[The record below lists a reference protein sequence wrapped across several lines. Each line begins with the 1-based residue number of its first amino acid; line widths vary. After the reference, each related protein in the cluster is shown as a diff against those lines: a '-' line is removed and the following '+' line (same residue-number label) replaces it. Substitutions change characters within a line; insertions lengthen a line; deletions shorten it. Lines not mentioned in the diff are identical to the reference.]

1 MKQEAARLTRE
12 ELGIKGMHC
21 ASCALTIEKAL
32 KSLPGVT
39 NANVD
44 PVQGRALIEYEEG
57 RVTLGEI
64 VKAVRA
70 VGYDVALDEV
80 ILNVEGLR
88 SVDDERLVESVL
100 LSSRG
105 VAEAYASSI
114 DGRVVVR
121 YNPASV
127 SVEKLLEKLRS
138 AGYKA
143 TPQKGEAQSARGRDE
158 RQLLRQAVL
167 AIAASVSYFAFL
179 VLEKLGV
186 APWLGELLSWYGA
199 LVMAAVIAYS
209 GRDIYRAALRGFLN
223 LSPGMDSLV
232 ALGTGA
238 IYIYSLAVTLGLIPG
253 EVYYEGIGFI
263 IGFVLLG
270 RYLEARVKKGTA
282 SAVEKLAKLR
292 PQKARVLKG
301 RKEVEVDVSEI
312 KPGDV
317 VVVRQG
323 ERVPVDGRV
332 VAGRGF
338 VDESIFTGEPVP
350 VEKKPGDTV
359 LAGTLLISGWLHV
372 AATRVGQDTAIER
385 VARLVAMSQA
395 SKMEVQRLADRIAGV
410 FAWIVMG
417 VSAGSFT
424 IWLLLGAPLEKALIH
439 GASVLLV
446 ACPCALGL
454 ATPTATT
461 AGVGVAAKAGIL
473 VRNAASLEKLAKA
486 TEVAFDKTG
495 TLTMGRPRVYTVS
508 PASGLTVEAVIEY
521 AGSAEKWSEHPLAK
535 AIIEEH
541 IRLFGRGPRDP
552 EEAEYLPG
560 MGVYAVVSGKTV
572 LVGNEKLMKGF
583 EVDVSPLREAAY
595 ALASKGATVVYV
607 AIDGKPA
614 GVVAIRD
621 EPRPEA
627 RETVEWLKTLGLK
640 VVMLT
645 GDQERTARAIAA
657 ELGIEEVRA
666 GLSPEDK
673 AEVIREMQAKG
684 EKVVMVGDGVNDAPA
699 LSRAD
704 IGIAVA
710 SATEVSAEAGDI
722 LLVEGDLRRVPL
734 AVVIARRVYR
744 TIMGNLAWAFIYNVI
759 LIPVAAGALSW
770 AGVVLRP
777 ELAAAAM
784 ALSSVSVTL
793 WSYRLSRWKPTLPGD
808 TAEEAGET
816 GRPAEAAVAT
826 APP

>member
-1 MKQEAARLTRE
+1 MGQQAARLTRE

-32 KSLPGVT
+32 RSVPGIA
-39 NANVD
+39 NATVD

-57 RVTLGEI
+57 KVGLGDI

-70 VGYDVALDEV
+70 VGYDVALDEA
-80 ILNVEGLR
+80 ILSVDGLR
-88 SVDDERLVESVL
+88 SVDDERLVESTL
-100 LSSRG
+100 LSARG

-121 YNPASV
+121 YNPAST
-127 SVEKLLEKLRS
+127 SVERLIEELRK

-143 TPQKGEAQSARGRDE
+143 APLKGEAQSARRRDE
-158 RQLLRQAVL
+158 KQLLRQAAL
-167 AIAASVSYFAFL
+167 AIAASVSYFAL
-179 VLEKLGV
+179 WVLEKIGV
-186 APWLGELLSWYGA
+186 APGIKEVIAWYGA

-238 IYIYSLAVTLGLIPG
+238 IYVYSLSVTLGLIPG
-253 EVYYEGIGFI
+253 DVYYEGIGLI

-292 PQKARVLKG
+292 PQKARLLKG
-301 RKEVEVDVSEI
+301 RKEVEVDVSEV

-323 ERVPVDGRV
+323 ERIPVDGRV

-338 VDESIFTGEPVP
+338 VDESVFTGEPVP
-350 VEKKPGDTV
+350 VERKPGDTV
-359 LAGTLLISGWLHV
+359 LAGTLLTSGWLHI

-385 VARLVAMSQA
+385 VARLVAMSQS
-395 SKMEVQRLADRIAGV
+395 SKMEVQRLVDRIAGA
-410 FAWIVMG
+410 FAWVVMG

-424 IWLLLGAPLEKALIH
+424 LWLLLGAPLEKALIH

-461 AGVGVAAKAGIL
+461 AGVGIAAKAGIL
-473 VRNAASLEKLAKA
+473 VRNAASLEKLGKA
-486 TEVAFDKTG
+486 TVAAFDKTG

-508 PASGLTVEAVIEY
+508 PAPGLTVEDVIEY

-541 IRLFGRGPRDP
+541 VRLLGRGPRDP

-560 MGVYAVVSGKTV
+560 MGVYAVVNGKTV

-583 EVDVSPLREAAY
+583 EVDVSPLRGAAM

-607 AIDGKPA
+607 AIDGRPA

-627 RETVEWLKTLGLK
+627 RETVEWLKKLGLK

-645 GDQERTARAIAA
+645 GDQERTARAVAA

-673 AEVIREMQAKG
+673 AEAIREMQARG
-684 EKVVMVGDGVNDAPA
+684 EKVVMIGDGVNDAPA

-710 SATEVSAEAGDI
+710 SAADVSAEAGDI

-734 AVVIARRVYR
+734 SIVVARKVYR
-744 TIMGNLAWAFIYNVI
+744 TIMGNLAWAFIYNI
-759 LIPVAAGALSW
+759 LLIPVAAGALSW
-770 AGVVLRP
+770 AGIVLRP

-793 WSYRLSRWKPTLPGD
+793 WSYRLSRWKPSLPEGGD
-808 TAEEAGET
+808 GRAGET
-816 GRPAEAAVAT
+816 GR
-826 APP
+826 